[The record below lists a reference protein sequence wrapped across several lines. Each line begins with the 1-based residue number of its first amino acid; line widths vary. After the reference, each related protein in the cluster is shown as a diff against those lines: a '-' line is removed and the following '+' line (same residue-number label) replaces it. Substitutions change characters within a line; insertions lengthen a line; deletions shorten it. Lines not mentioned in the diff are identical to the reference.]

1 MIAYLKSRSSGAE
14 MRALMRV
21 RQATRSG
28 SLFLMRRPC
37 TIGWNR
43 SRPFTSPAIVIAS
56 RVWKR
61 VESVSIVSILL
72 KMMNPWLL
80 AYKKKIFFF
89 RPLESLYSKI

>member
-1 MIAYLKSRSSGAE
+1 

-56 RVWKR
+56 RVYNR
-61 VESVSIVSILL
+61 EESILTVSIPSKI
-72 KMMNPWLL
+72 MNP
-80 AYKKKIFFF
+80 
-89 RPLESLYSKI
+89 

>member
-1 MIAYLKSRSSGAE
+1 MRKNSAIHKAIKQPIDHIQHINKFTLIIGYLKSRSSGAE

-43 SRPFTSPAIVIAS
+43 SRPFTSPAMVIAS
-56 RVWKR
+56 RV
-61 VESVSIVSILL
+61 
-72 KMMNPWLL
+72 
-80 AYKKKIFFF
+80 
-89 RPLESLYSKI
+89 